1 MIVEWS
7 LPGAPRGGEGKCNT
21 SRVKRRVPPR
31 FINKHKGMRAEHR
44 VHIASLF
51 FRSPAGKYTRRSP
64 SLPSRRQ
71 AEQAMYAFPRG
82 LQGRQKAMCAPCP
95 RPACLRPAQS
105 GFKVGKKRAGGWVIL
120 GQNIALFYK
129 KSRSQCGTGGRREAF
144 PQIARQGKPREMP
157 GTPIRKLSSFYLKSC
172 RGHGVQVAGLRD
184 RS

>member
-1 MIVEWS
+1 
-7 LPGAPRGGEGKCNT
+7 
-21 SRVKRRVPPR
+21 
-31 FINKHKGMRAEHR
+31 
-44 VHIASLF
+44 
-51 FRSPAGKYTRRSP
+51 
-64 SLPSRRQ
+64 
-71 AEQAMYAFPRG
+71 
-82 LQGRQKAMCAPCP
+82 MCAPCP

-184 RS
+184 RSCRSRRDIRTGADDVAHVHQHRVHVALARGGGVGGHLTGQLFHRDGLVVHQGGITLRLGFGILGIPLGNQFMFYCMIVKFLIVCK